1 MMEGLEIMYSTRQN
15 KETKRKVNITLHGQL
30 ICTNHMTMK
39 QVDKFLRAMRDK
51 GYQLEVTYNA

>member
-1 MMEGLEIMYSTRQN
+1 MYSTRQN

-51 GYQLEVTYNA
+51 GYQLEVSYTNG

>member
-1 MMEGLEIMYSTRQN
+1 MINLE
-15 KETKRKVNITLHGQL
+15 KELSKSQVNITLHGQL
-30 ICTNHMTMK
+30 ICTHRMTHK

>member
-1 MMEGLEIMYSTRQN
+1 MYSTRQN

-30 ICTNHMTMK
+30 ISTHHMTMK

>member
-1 MMEGLEIMYSTRQN
+1 MYSTRQN
-15 KETKRKVNITLHGQL
+15 KETKRKVNITLYGQL
-30 ICTNHMTMK
+30 ICTNQMTMK

>member
-1 MMEGLEIMYSTRQN
+1 MTEGLGIMYSTRQN

-30 ICTNHMTMK
+30 ISTHHMTMK